1 MKLSVKIRQF
11 YWCRKNNMSF
21 FKEIK
26 QNLPHVEGL
35 GCSVCLKQIFCN
47 ANGAIT
53 PVRLQH
59 FSHLVQWFMTLV
71 YENGGANT
79 DIQSGCMTAVVIH
92 KEILVV
98 WQQCTWF
105 TQWVWY
111 LLSFYYFFLHNL
123 HSCKMCDGISSLPL
137 HNVIKLVKQ
146 FFTFCHSSCK

>member
-11 YWCRKNNMSF
+11 YWCRKNNTSF

-26 QNLPHVEGL
+26 QNLPHVYRL
-35 GCSVCLKQIFCN
+35 VCSVCLKQIFCN
-47 ANGAIT
+47 ANGATT
-53 PVRLQH
+53 PDRLQH
-59 FSHLVQWFMTLV
+59 FSHLVQWFMTLI
-71 YENGGANT
+71 YGNGGANT
-79 DIQSGCMTAVVIH
+79 DIQSGCTTAVVMH

-105 TQWVWY
+105 TQRVWY

-137 HNVIKLVKQ
+137 HNIIKLVKQ
-146 FFTFCHSSCK
+146 FFTYCHSSCK